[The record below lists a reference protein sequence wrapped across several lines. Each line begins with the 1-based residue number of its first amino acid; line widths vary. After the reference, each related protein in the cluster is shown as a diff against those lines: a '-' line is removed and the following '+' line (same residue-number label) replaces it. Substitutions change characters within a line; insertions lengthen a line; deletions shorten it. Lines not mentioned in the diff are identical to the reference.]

1 MTPGHRK
8 MASFLHR
15 RRACSAVD
23 VEIILSG
30 DRNPR
35 TRVIPL
41 DLGAGYDIMAE
52 LGDHVRDGFSG
63 CISKGT
69 VIFRRIS

>member
-1 MTPGHRK
+1 MTPGHRE

-15 RRACSAVD
+15 RRACGAVD

-35 TRVIPL
+35 TRVVPL
-41 DLGAGYDIMAE
+41 DLGAGYDILAE

-63 CISKGT
+63 CITKGT
-69 VIFRRIS
+69 MIFRGIS